1 MSEAIQLTRRL
12 VTAEESSAPTGTE
25 TKGKISKRIGGLD
38 GLLLEAVDET
48 FTHVFRE
55 AGAKAVYKFIE
66 NNCHLKREEI
76 AERPDVFSAGLEKL
90 LGSGAPVLQDL
101 ILKKLCC
108 KLEFKP
114 AERDPSDFADYIKEL
129 AKGCN
134 L

>member
-1 MSEAIQLTRRL
+1 MSEAIQLIRRL
-12 VTAEESSAPTGTE
+12 VTAEESSAPTGAE

-108 KLEFKP
+108 KLELKP

>member
-1 MSEAIQLTRRL
+1 MTRRL
-12 VTAEESSAPTGTE
+12 VTAEESSAPTGAE

-76 AERPDVFSAGLEKL
+76 AQSPDVFSAGLEKL
-90 LGSGAPVLQDL
+90 LGSGAPVLQEL
-101 ILKKLCC
+101 ILKKLRC
-108 KLEFKP
+108 KLELKP
-114 AERDPSDFADYIKEL
+114 AGRERSDFADYIKEL
-129 AKGCN
+129 TEGCS

>member
-1 MSEAIQLTRRL
+1 VSEAIQLTRRL
-12 VTAEESSAPTGTE
+12 VTAEESRSLTGAE
-25 TKGKISKRIGGLD
+25 TKGKINKRIGGLD

-101 ILKKLCC
+101 ILKKLRC
-108 KLEFKP
+108 KLELKS

>member
-1 MSEAIQLTRRL
+1 M
-12 VTAEESSAPTGTE
+12 
-25 TKGKISKRIGGLD
+25 
-38 GLLLEAVDET
+38 LLEAVDET

-108 KLEFKP
+108 KLELKP